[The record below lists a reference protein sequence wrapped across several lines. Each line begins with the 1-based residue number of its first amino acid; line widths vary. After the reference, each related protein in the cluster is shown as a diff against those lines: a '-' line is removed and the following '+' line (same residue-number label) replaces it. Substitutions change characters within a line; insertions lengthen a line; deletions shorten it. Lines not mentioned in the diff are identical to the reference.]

1 MNGRKFVITAALTG
15 GLPLGSISPY
25 VPITP
30 QQIADEAIRAYNA
43 GAAIAHI
50 HIRNPETGE
59 PLIGGE
65 DREQYFKVARD
76 VLTRI
81 KSKCDMVCCLSTGGR
96 GTDRIE
102 DRISIVPA
110 LKPELASCSCGSI
123 SFRPFRKAPSKAEDY
138 KQDWE
143 KKLIESSDH
152 DIFENSM
159 AMMKMLCLACNQEGT
174 KPELEIYDV
183 GMIGNVNYLI
193 EQGYLNKPA
202 YLQFVMG
209 FSGGIPSTPRCLSFL
224 FEAARESLGEFI
236 WSAIGTGRRQLSMCT
251 QALLLGSDCVRIGLE
266 DSLVLPDGTQAKSN
280 AEQVEKIVNIARELN
295 IEPATPDEARQILG
309 LKGLDKVSW

>member
-1 MNGRKFVITAALTG
+1 MSKRKFVITAALTG

-30 QQIADEAIRAYNA
+30 EQIADEAIRSYDA

-59 PLIGGE
+59 PLIGG
-65 DREQYFKVARD
+65 DREEYLSVARD

-81 KSKCDMVCCLSTGGR
+81 KSKCNMICCLSTGGR
-96 GTDRIE
+96 SDDRIE

-123 SFRPFRKAPSKAEDY
+123 SFRPFRKAPLKAEAY
-138 KQDWE
+138 QQDWE
-143 KKLIESSDH
+143 KKLVETSDY
-152 DIFENSM
+152 DIFENSI
-159 AMMKMLCLACNQEGT
+159 AMMKMLSIACRQAET
-174 KPELEIYDV
+174 KAELEIYDV
-183 GMIGNVNYLI
+183 GMIGNVTYLI
-193 EQGYLNKPA
+193 EQGYLDEPV

-224 FEAARESLGEFI
+224 YEIASGALGEFI

-251 QALLLGSDCVRIGLE
+251 QALLLGSSCVRVGLE
-266 DSLVLPDGTQAKSN
+266 DSLVLSDGSQAKSS
-280 AEQVEKIVNIARELN
+280 AEQVMGIVNIARELS

-309 LKGLDKVSW
+309 LKGLDKVNW